1 MERRVVTQLISCL
14 DGLAQEPKGNQV
26 LVIGAT
32 NRPDALDPALRR
44 VGRFD
49 QEISLGIPDRDAREQ
64 ILRIICQRLS
74 IERPFDFRKLA
85 TLTPGYVGADLLAL
99 ATRAAST
106 AVKKIFTKRGE
117 VNAEKRF
124 LRQQALINKKSTIPT
139 VVNLT
144 DDAILM
150 DVEDE
155 AEVKKDDIN
164 PEEKKTEIEKN
175 DKTEDKETPKKDDND
190 KNEVVDIGM
199 EITEGDGK
207 AEVVE
212 DKEQE
217 DINKKSNSIDKDNV
231 DINMAEDSDNTKKSD
246 EFETEKV
253 DDKIPEVEETEKQ
266 NSTKENGAA
275 AEILN
280 NDKEKI
286 EDEILDEI
294 VAITDTIINN
304 SDAVTQ
310 KLSELNAA
318 VFNSPGM
325 KYNLTLNEMVSWLS
339 NKAVPLSTRDLDN
352 IYITFDDF
360 LEALKFVQPSAKRE
374 GFITVPDVTWNDI
387 GSLRDIREEL
397 KLAVL
402 APVKFPEK
410 LKILGLT
417 APSGVLLCGPP
428 GCGKTLL
435 AKAVANEAGINFI
448 SVKGPELLNMVSV
461 DLLLFASIKLLHFNF
476 DNLYH

>member
-14 DGLAQEPKGNQV
+14 DGLSQEPKGNQV

-32 NRPDALDPALRR
+32 NRPDSLDPALRR

-124 LRQQALINKKSTIPT
+124 IRQQALINRKATIPA

-144 DDAILM
+144 EETVLM
-150 DVEDE
+150 DVDE
-155 AEVKKDDIN
+155 ESAVKKDENKPVQNEVNDKPEIENPKTDEIENKSEVVEKEDNKDLASAEDTKIVEDHDNQEKMSVDKESVDISMILDD
-164 PEEKKTEIEKN
+164 ESSKTEKITEPEKSQTIES
-175 DKTEDKETPKKDDND
+175 DKTEDKVQNI
-190 KNEVVDIGM
+190 NE
-199 EITEGDGK
+199 EIE
-207 AEVVE
+207 
-212 DKEQE
+212 KEEQ
-217 DINKKSNSIDKDNV
+217 K
-231 DINMAEDSDNTKKSD
+231 
-246 EFETEKV
+246 
-253 DDKIPEVEETEKQ
+253 
-266 NSTKENGAA
+266 STKENGTDTAIS
-275 AEILN
+275 E
-280 NDKEKI
+280 KEKI
-286 EDEILDEI
+286 EDEFFDEI
-294 VAITDTIINN
+294 VAITDNIIKN
-304 SDAVTQ
+304 SEVTN
-310 KLSELNAA
+310 KMSDLNEA

-339 NKAVPLSTRDLDN
+339 NKAVPLTSRDLDN
-352 IYITFDDF
+352 IFITFDDF

-410 LKILGLT
+410 LAILGLT

-448 SVKGPELLNMVSV
+448 SVKGPELLNMVS
-461 DLLLFASIKLLHFNF
+461 LINR
-476 DNLYH
+476 NT